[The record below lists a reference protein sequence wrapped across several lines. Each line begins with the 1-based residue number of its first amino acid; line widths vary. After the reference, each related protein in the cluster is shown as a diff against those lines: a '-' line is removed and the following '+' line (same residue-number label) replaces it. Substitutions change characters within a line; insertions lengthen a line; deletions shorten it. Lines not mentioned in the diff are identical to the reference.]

1 MYSLIINYCFPCFRF
16 SLVVVRSD
24 TVIGDPLLQAPLW
37 MEDTDEIISLCY
49 EVHGRSD
56 SYFSLVSDECV
67 IVNALYTLK
76 DGLNVVSEIGVR
88 AVTKDLGDCMS
99 VSVKLVDDTCSTEVI
114 PGNNSSMHL
123 HIGEVF
129 DEMGIQVRQQST
141 KRVLISVPNCE
152 QLELTMIVTCEVN
165 NNISMMRFN
174 ISRGV
179 NLRPTSHGLLGKCST
194 SVVQ

>member
-1 MYSLIINYCFPCFRF
+1 MVFTYFCPCFHS

-37 MEDTDEIISLCY
+37 MEDTDQIISLCY

-99 VSVKLVDDTCSTEVI
+99 VSVTLVDDTCSTKVI
-114 PGNNSSMHL
+114 PDNNSSMHL
-123 HIGEVF
+123 HVGEVF
-129 DEMGIQVRQQST
+129 DGMGIQVRQQSPE
-141 KRVLISVPNCE
+141 RVLISVPNCE
-152 QLELTMIVTCEVN
+152 QLELMMVVTCEVN
-165 NNISMMRFN
+165 DDISMMRFN

-179 NLRPTSHGLLGKCST
+179 NLRPTSHGLLGNCCT
-194 SVVQ
+194 SVLQ